1 MSTAEDNVTLQ
12 PAPLLDHHYDAVS
25 ASEGQSLRQRLQ
37 MAFRAAGC
45 NPEQLSLAE
54 VAGIDQLHLGG
65 RRASRALAELGELR
79 RGERILDVGCGTG
92 GTSRL
97 LADEYGCQTVGIDIT
112 AAFVDVAGW
121 LSSATGLAEQT
132 HFLWA
137 DAARVPLK
145 ACSFDVVWCQ
155 HALMNMPH
163 LPQVLAEWRRLLVP
177 GGRVLLHEVV
187 AGENCEPL
195 LLPVPWARTSDASH
209 LRERCQLERSLALTG
224 FELLGIED
232 VTAQAL
238 AWRQRHG
245 HREACDMEKQ
255 ERESKAQEQEPKL
268 PGPALLFG
276 DEFIQM
282 GRNLRAN
289 LAAGKVRVV
298 AGVWQRGLN

>member
-1 MSTAEDNVTLQ
+1 MSTVEDNVSLH
-12 PAPLLDHHYDAVS
+12 PARLLEDHYAAASTS
-25 ASEGQSLRQRLQ
+25 AGQSLRERLQ
-37 MAFRAAGC
+37 MAFRAAGR
-45 NPEQLSLAE
+45 NPEQLSLAD
-54 VAGIDQLHLGG
+54 VAGVDQLHLGG

-79 RGERILDVGCGTG
+79 CGERILDVGCGTG

-121 LSSATGLAEQT
+121 LSSSTGLAERT

-137 DAARVPLK
+137 DAGRVPLQT
-145 ACSFDVVWCQ
+145 CSFDVVWCQ

-163 LPQVLAEWRRLLVP
+163 LPQVLAEWRRLLMP

-187 AGENCEPL
+187 SGVNHEPL

-209 LRERCQLERSLALTG
+209 LREQSQLERSLALTG

-245 HREACDMEKQ
+245 RQEARNVEGQ
-255 ERESKAQEQEPKL
+255 EAQIEEPKL
-268 PGPALLFG
+268 PGPTLIFG
-276 DEFIQM
+276 EEFAHM
-282 GRNLRAN
+282 GRNLRDN

-298 AGVWQRGLN
+298 AGVWQRS